1 MDLGLFLF
9 SCNDL
14 QINDLRQ
21 NQPSTAYKG
30 ILKAICDLS
39 DLTGWALMRFVKKS
53 LYRDVSVYFNDSIDL
68 VLTNR
73 VISVPSDLQLCWKKT
88 HRCFPT
94 NFLTFLRTTVL

>member
-39 DLTGWALMRFVKKS
+39 DLTG
-53 LYRDVSVYFNDSIDL
+53 
-68 VLTNR
+68 
-73 VISVPSDLQLCWKKT
+73 
-88 HRCFPT
+88 
-94 NFLTFLRTTVL
+94 